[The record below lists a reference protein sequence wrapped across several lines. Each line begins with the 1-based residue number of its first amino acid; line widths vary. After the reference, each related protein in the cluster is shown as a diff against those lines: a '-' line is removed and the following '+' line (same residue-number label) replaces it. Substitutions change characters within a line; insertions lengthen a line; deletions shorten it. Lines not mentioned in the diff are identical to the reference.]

1 MNAPANIRGVQIHC
15 DYEQGSA
22 LWLQARC
29 GMLTASEFDRII
41 TPTLKIADNMKSRAH
56 LWEMAAQRI
65 TGYVEP
71 QYISDAMLRGQEDE
85 ILAREDY
92 AKHFAPVQQCG
103 FVTNNKWGFT
113 LGCSPDG
120 LVGDDGLIEC
130 KSSCQYL
137 HVRRLCE
144 HFESGDPPEEF
155 MLQVQGIL
163 LITERSWCDL
173 LLRCGGM
180 PQKTIRIHPIE
191 EMQSAILD
199 AAAKFEARINEV
211 VAAWGTLLASDPRL
225 IPTERT
231 PEEEMIL

>member
-1 MNAPANIRGVQIHC
+1 VNAPAKIGVQVHC

-22 LWLQARC
+22 KWLGARC
-29 GMLTASEFDRII
+29 GLLTASEFDRII
-41 TPTLKIADNMKSRAH
+41 TPTLKVAENVKSRAH

-71 QYISDAMLRGQEDE
+71 AYVSDAMLRGQEDE
-85 ILAREDY
+85 ILARALYSE
-92 AKHFAPVQQCG
+92 KFAPVETCG

-130 KSSCQYL
+130 KSRGQKFQ
-137 HVRRLCE
+137 VQTVCE
-144 HFESGDPPEEF
+144 FFETSRIPDDF
-155 MLQVQGIL
+155 TLQVQGQL
-163 LITERSWCDL
+163 LITERKWCDL
-173 LLRCGGM
+173 ISYSGGLPM
-180 PQKTIRIHPIE
+180 IPMRVFPDEAI
-191 EMQSAILD
+191 QSAIID

-211 VAAWGTLLASDPRL
+211 VATWTAALASEELRL

-231 PEEEMIL
+231 IEEEMII